1 MSEYLNKWF
10 WIKKRD
16 GILDAV
22 ARDQWFIRGW
32 ESLQCIEEKEDSLIL
47 CYRNSSRIIRV
58 LKSALE
64 ERPAPAFL
72 PNDKVRIV
80 KKNIHAIVRQYL
92 WHYKDHYYYYMLV
105 DKNGKMLKKRYMAD
119 ELEKEASSK

>member
-22 ARDQWFIRGW
+22 GRDQWFIRGW

-47 CYRNSSRIIRV
+47 CYRNSSRIIQV

-80 KKNIHAIVRQYL
+80 KKTSMRLLESIFGIIKIITIIICSLTR
-92 WHYKDHYYYYMLV
+92 
-105 DKNGKMLKKRYMAD
+105 MARC
-119 ELEKEASSK
+119 